1 MGEVVVD
8 DGRVAVA
15 EPEGGV
21 AFPGVGE
28 AADLVQGGDVVAVVG
43 EEVERAAGGDRGE
56 LGPVPHEQH
65 LRAGLRG
72 RGW

>member
-1 MGEVVVD
+1 MDSRSPPWTRPWARYVVD

-15 EPEGGV
+15 EPERCV

-43 EEVERAAGGDRGE
+43 EEVERAARG
-56 LGPVPHEQH
+56 
-65 LRAGLRG
+65 
-72 RGW
+72 